1 MRKISYDPLF
11 KKLVDVKMNRTEL
24 AKKAGISKGT
34 MTKIGKNEYV
44 AMEVIEKLC
53 IVLDCDIVD
62 IVNCLPSSTDSVSA
76 DS

>member
-1 MRKISYDPLF
+1 MRKISYNPLF

-34 MTKIGKNEYV
+34 MTKIGKDEYV

-53 IVLDCDIVD
+53 NVLDCDIAD
-62 IVNCLPSSTDSVSA
+62 IVSCCPAGNTVGN
-76 DS
+76 